1 MADEKGPVPAARS
14 GELGEDQPGDEEP
27 SDEQLTRA
35 FERADETAVPAYEPV
50 SPRTV
55 FRWAVAAA
63 LGVVVVYLGYQAV
76 YTIRD
81 TIVQVLIAIFLAISL
96 DPVVRWMVAHRV
108 RRGQAVLIIFV
119 VLLLLLTGFLML
131 FIPPLVHQAGR
142 LTTDFPSYL
151 DDLRQR
157 SPSLAHLEDR
167 FHLQGKLNDLARNL
181 PATLGEQALGFGQ
194 RFLGAVISGLLVLV
208 LTIYF
213 MLDLP
218 RLRRGF
224 VRLFH
229 RRHRRVVNDVV
240 NVVVDKVGSYMI
252 GNLIISAIA
261 GAASFVAFEALRVPY
276 SLPLAVL
283 VAVTDLIPMIGATL
297 GAAICVIVA
306 LATTHLWPNSVLL
319 AAFFLL
325 YQQMENYLIAPRVL
339 RNSVEM
345 PAVAVLLAA
354 LIGGSVLGL
363 VGALMAIPVAAAIR
377 VVATPMIRAR
387 DEEAGDTTL
396 NADAGE

>member
-1 MADEKGPVPAARS
+1 MADENG
-14 GELGEDQPGDEEP
+14 PGDDQSGDDP
-27 SDEQLTRA
+27 SGDEQLTRT
-35 FERADETAVPAYEPV
+35 FERAQESAPPANEPV

-55 FRWAVAAA
+55 FRWAVAATF
-63 LGVVVVYLGYQAV
+63 GVLVVYLGYQAV
-76 YTIRD
+76 YSVRD
-81 TIVQVLIAIFLAISL
+81 IIVQVLIAIFLAISL
-96 DPVVRWMVAHRV
+96 DPLVRWMVAHRV
-108 RRGQAVLIIFV
+108 KRGQAVLIIFV
-119 VLLLLLTGFLML
+119 ALLLLITGFLML

-142 LTTDFPSYL
+142 LNTDFPSYL

-167 FHLQGKLNDLARNL
+167 FHLQDRLNDLARTL
-181 PATLGEQALGFGQ
+181 PGTLSRQALGFGQ
-194 RFLGAVISGLLVLV
+194 RFLGALISALLVLV

-224 VRLFH
+224 VRLFPG
-229 RRHRRVVNDVV
+229 RHRRTVNDVV

-276 SLPLAVL
+276 ALPLAVL

-306 LATTHLWPNSVLL
+306 LATTHVWPNSILL

-325 YQQMENYLIAPRVL
+325 YQQLENYLIAPRVL
-339 RNSVEM
+339 RNSVAM

-377 VVATPMIRAR
+377 VVATPMMRAR
-387 DEEAGDTTL
+387 DEEAGETTL